1 MCRLVITKPAR
12 GNYDCDT
19 MRLDGWTVGTVEEL
33 LDVIRKHRLST
44 NGRVTCRGYDY
55 DDFPYSHDKWR
66 VDIKG
71 SEVVQ
76 DVPPEILSKRVTVD
90 FVTGSWGWNDFF
102 VKEQK

>member
-1 MCRLVITKPAR
+1 MCKLVVTKPAR

-33 LDVIRKHRLST
+33 LGVIYKHRLST
-44 NGRVTCRGYDY
+44 GGCVVCR
-55 DDFPYSHDKWR
+55 DKWCI
-66 VDIKG
+66 DIKS
-71 SEVVQ
+71 SEPTRE
-76 DVPPEILSKRVTVD
+76 VPIEILSKRVTVD